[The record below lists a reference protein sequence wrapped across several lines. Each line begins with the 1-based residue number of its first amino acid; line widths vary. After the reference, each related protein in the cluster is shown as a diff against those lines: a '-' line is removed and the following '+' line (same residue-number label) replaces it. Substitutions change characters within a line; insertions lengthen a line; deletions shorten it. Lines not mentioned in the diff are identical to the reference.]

1 MITKQASRI
10 LLPRFQDQTVT
21 TQKTVPEQALAP
33 KPLVKH
39 SLFNCHGSSY
49 CLSIISQSAYRLANK
64 DAYFTPGSAS
74 LHRPF
79 HTSEYHLR
87 P

>member
-10 LLPRFQDQTVT
+10 LLPRFQDQTVNT
-21 TQKTVPEQALAP
+21 KKTVPEQALAP

-39 SLFNCHGSSY
+39 SLFNCHGRSY
-49 CLSIISQSAYRLANK
+49 CLTIMSHAAHQLGNK
-64 DAYFTPGSAS
+64 AIYVTPDSVD
-74 LHRPF
+74 LHKPF
-79 HTSEYHLR
+79 HTSEYRLR

>member
-39 SLFNCHGSSY
+39 SLFNCHGNKA
-49 CLSIISQSAYRLANK
+49 AYL
-64 DAYFTPGSAS
+64 TPGSAS
-74 LHRPF
+74 LHKPF
-79 HTSEYHLR
+79 HTSEYRLR

>member
-39 SLFNCHGSSY
+39 SLFNCHGRSY

-64 DAYFTPGSAS
+64 AAYLTPGSAS
-74 LHRPF
+74 LHKPF
-79 HTSEYHLR
+79 HTSEYRLR